1 MQVVDFAVQ
10 TVNHAFERRDLTT
23 RMADVFLTTMT
34 AKKTKPKKK
43 AMTLDDFALA
53 IQADLART
61 ATKEDLQAMREE
73 MATKADLWPMQR
85 DIKTL
90 DKNVRDLRDD
100 VKIITDAMVS
110 KADLAN
116 TLAEELGKSQYARQ
130 IEDLKTRVNV
140 LESKLGIKHRPTK
153 SAA

>member
-1 MQVVDFAVQ
+1 
-10 TVNHAFERRDLTT
+10 
-23 RMADVFLTTMT
+23 MADVFLTTMT

-53 IQADLART
+53 IQTDLART
-61 ATKEDLQAMREE
+61 ATKEDLQAIREE

-116 TLAEELGKSQYARQ
+116 TLAEELAKSPYARQ
-130 IEDLKTRVNV
+130 IENLQTRVNV
-140 LESKLGIKHRPTK
+140 LENKLGIKRGPAK